1 MLTELIVLAAVV
13 FLQYK
18 VHAFLGLCVL
28 CFVASLASRRPAGD
42 EPTGWRASRLAV
54 VQAVDMFRRLL
65 ITAMIVVAAAC
76 GFRGRAMGC
85 LGCDGRGGRGCIRDL
100 EVVCGCAASR
110 GPEKR
115 LAVQTRT
122 QLRLA
127 AGAVQRSRAAISSD
141 R

>member
-18 VHAFLGLCVL
+18 VHAFLGLCAL
-28 CFVASLASRRPAGD
+28 CLVASLASRRPAGH

-76 GFRGRAMGC
+76 GFVAGQWGAWVVMG
-85 LGCDGRGGRGCIRDL
+85 
-100 EVVCGCAASR
+100 
-110 GPEKR
+110 
-115 LAVQTRT
+115 
-122 QLRLA
+122 A
-127 AGAVQRSRAAISSD
+127 AGAAAYVTWMSFAAVRHQEARRSA
-141 R
+141 